1 MSLLQTKAGFILNMQ
16 QSKGI
21 TNISE
26 LSNISTSAIVS
37 SSRRLL
43 SRFDLRYI
51 NKLLNLAAGC
61 RYRSEGDVKLRGRVQ
76 SK

>member
-1 MSLLQTKAGFILNMQ
+1 MQ
-16 QSKGI
+16 QSKGK

-26 LSNISTSAIVS
+26 LSNFSTSPILS

-43 SRFDLRYI
+43 SQLDLRYI

-61 RYRSEGDVKLRGRVQ
+61 RYRFEGDVKLRGRVQ

>member
-1 MSLLQTKAGFILNMQ
+1 MQ

-26 LSNISTSAIVS
+26 LSNISTSAILC

-43 SRFDLRYI
+43 SQLDLRYI

-61 RYRSEGDVKLRGRVQ
+61 RYRSEGDGKLRGRVQ

>member
-1 MSLLQTKAGFILNMQ
+1 MSLLQTKARFILNMQ

-26 LSNISTSAIVS
+26 LSNFSTSAILS

-43 SRFDLRYI
+43 SRLDLRYI